1 MVSEDVKAMVN
12 IALFYV
18 CLMVILFITLG
29 CSVIVKDGSDLSVD
43 PLTRKTYPPVA
54 HRIP

>member
-12 IALFYV
+12 IALFYL
-18 CLMVILFITLG
+18 CMIVILFITLG
-29 CSVIVKDGSDLSVD
+29 CSMVVHDGSKLSVD

-54 HRIP
+54 HRLP

>member
-1 MVSEDVKAMVN
+1 MLSEDVKAMVN

-29 CSVIVKDGSDLSVD
+29 CTMVIKDDLSVD

-54 HRIP
+54 HRLP

>member
-18 CLMVILFITLG
+18 CLMVILFVCLG
-29 CSVIVKDGSDLSVD
+29 CTTDKSMVD
-43 PLTRKTYPPVA
+43 PLTRKTYPELA

>member
-12 IALFYV
+12 IALFYA

-29 CSVIVKDGSDLSVD
+29 CTMVVKDGSDLSVD

-54 HRIP
+54 HRLP

>member
-12 IALFYV
+12 IALFYL
-18 CLMVILFITLG
+18 CMIVILFITLG
-29 CSVIVKDGSDLSVD
+29 CAMVIKDGSDLSVD

-54 HRIP
+54 HRLP

>member
-29 CSVIVKDGSDLSVD
+29 CSVMVYDGSKTMVD
-43 PLTRKTYPPVA
+43 PLTRNTYPPVA

>member
-1 MVSEDVKAMVN
+1 MHKDDMQKTIN
-12 IALFYV
+12 IALFY
-18 CLMVILFITLG
+18 LSLLFILFITLG
-29 CSVIVKDGSDLSVD
+29 CSMVVHDGSMVD